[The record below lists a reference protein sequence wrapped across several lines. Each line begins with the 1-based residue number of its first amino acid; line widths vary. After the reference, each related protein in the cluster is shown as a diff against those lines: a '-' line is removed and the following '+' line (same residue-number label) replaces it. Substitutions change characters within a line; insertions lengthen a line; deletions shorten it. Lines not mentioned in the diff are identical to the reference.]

1 MMPDYE
7 AVIGLEIHARLDTRS
22 KLFCS
27 CRNSYGRAA
36 NSLTCPVCLGL
47 PGALPALNK
56 KAVEYA
62 VMMIL
67 AVKGEIDEN
76 SVFARKNYFYPD
88 LPKGYQISQ
97 YDRPLGRGGKIRIEI
112 DSKKKYIG
120 LERIHLEEDA
130 GKSIHFDD
138 YSLVDLNRCGVP
150 LIEIVTK
157 PELNSHHE
165 AYLFLIRVRQI
176 LRYLGISSG
185 DMEKGEFRCDANI
198 SVRPKGHDKFGIKTE
213 LKNINSFRFVEKAL
227 EYEQKRQVELL
238 ESGQSVIQET
248 RLWDEKTGRTMPM
261 RSKEEAL
268 DYRYFPEPDLYVLQI
283 DRSSVRR
290 LGESLRELPAEM
302 LDRFILQYNI
312 PHYDAGVLTADRKL
326 AEYFEKVGEECGNPK
341 LAANWIMTE
350 VMRVLKEQK
359 LDADQIPVAP
369 EMLARLLRC
378 IDDEVVSGRTAK
390 EVLAKMIDSGDD
402 PDLII
407 ERENLAQISDPRQLE
422 LIIRDVINQ
431 EPEKA
436 KMYREG
442 RTQLIGY
449 FVGKVMAKSG
459 GRANPKIVNQL
470 LREFLNE

>member
-1 MMPDYE
+1 MPDYE